1 MTNERPA
8 SWRMPSPKQMDKL
21 AREAARRRDVGQ
33 PGPAPNYS
41 LPGEPWD
48 AVLANPRAPLADQI
62 VITEKASQAKD
73 VRAAIGSR
81 YGDVL
86 PAEGHLFD
94 LLEPEDVVP
103 AWKRWSPILLRP
115 EGLYGTRPAEGGNK
129 AAKLKAIREA
139 LRTAKRVWLATDCDR
154 EGQLIGQEIL
164 EHYEYGGEV
173 MRVLFT
179 AQDSQTIR
187 DAFDRA
193 KPNTEYSR
201 LYAAAVARRQADQI
215 YNLSLTRTATVI
227 LGQGARRV
235 IGVGRVK
242 TPTLAIVCKREL
254 EIRNFVPLAYFEIV
268 ATAKVAGGQFQMR
281 HAPQDRI
288 VKPEIAQDVVEAAE
302 GFDGALAVRV
312 EDKRQVPPKL
322 HDLPSL
328 QKLCGS
334 RFGWSASKTLEVAQ
348 ELYDGQ
354 GKKIITYPRAEVRYL
369 PQSLITDVPRIIAG
383 LRVGQSFSTMPVPE
397 PPVIRRG
404 VSGTFYDKGLEGA
417 SHHAVIP
424 NINTIDKLPE
434 VWPRLSFDEKKLF
447 DVIARAYL
455 AAQMPDFRY
464 RQTTATLDVHGFE
477 FRAAGR
483 QPIDLGWRA
492 AFPEWQPADEKGDE
506 AQLLPSLHNGET
518 AQLQDPKIESKE
530 TRPPPRYN
538 EGTLIE
544 AMQNAWRFVDDEVL
558 RDRLKEAKG
567 IGTPATRAEI
577 IGGLKK
583 QGFLI
588 AQGKNIVPTETGVSL
603 FDVLKQAD
611 PALVD
616 PGVTAQLECLLDD
629 VVLGKQEMVG
639 AIDAVC
645 DVAERIIS
653 KLKEGAA
660 AGVPSLLGSAVG
672 DGTRTYPPTPA
683 MKRFADSLV
692 RQKGIKPPPG
702 YKTSISICRKF
713 LSEHAPKKSAGETA
727 GELDPKSVSPA
738 QLLYAKKLA
747 QGDGLIIPD
756 DARVNS
762 AAMSAWI
769 DTNRGKKR
777 RKVNRKTSNRPVG
790 SAAPQAAPKRSRKR
804 KVNADAAST
813 APMSANSSRT
823 PLRIPYGNKEVALK
837 LGARYGSG
845 GWYAPPGVD
854 LSAFGERGWL
864 L

>member
-1 MTNERPA
+1 M
-8 SWRMPSPKQMDKL
+8 
-21 AREAARRRDVGQ
+21 
-33 PGPAPNYS
+33 
-41 LPGEPWD
+41 
-48 AVLANPRAPLADQI
+48 ADQV
-62 VITEKASQAKD
+62 VITEKTSQAKD

-81 YGDVL
+81 YGDIL

-115 EGLYGTRPAEGGNK
+115 EGLYGTRPAAGGNK

-164 EHYEYGGEV
+164 EHYSYRGQV

-193 KPNTEYSR
+193 KPNSEYAR

-227 LGQGARRV
+227 LGRGARGV
-235 IGVGRVK
+235 LGVGRVK

-254 EIRNFVPLAYFEIV
+254 EIRDFVPVTYFEVV
-268 ATAKVAGGQFQMR
+268 ATARVAGGEFQMR

-288 VKPEIAQDVVEAAE
+288 VRREIAEDVVNAAH
-302 GFDGALAVRV
+302 GFQGALGVRV
-312 EDKRQVPPKL
+312 EDKRQGPPKL

-328 QKLCGS
+328 QKLCSS
-334 RFGWSASKTLEVAQ
+334 RFGWPAAKTLEVAQ

-369 PQSLITDVPRIIAG
+369 PESLITDVPRIVAG
-383 LRVGQSFSTMPVPE
+383 LRVGQSFSTVPVPE
-397 PPVIRRG
+397 PAVVRKG
-404 VSGTFYDKGLEGA
+404 ASGSFYDKGLEGA

-424 NINTIDKLPE
+424 NVNRVDDLREI
-434 VWPRLSFDEKKLF
+434 WPRLSPDEKKLF

-455 AAQMPDFRY
+455 AAVMPDFRY
-464 RQTTATLDVHGFE
+464 RQTTATLDVRGFA

-483 QPIDLGWRA
+483 QPLDLGWRA

-506 AQLLPSLHNGET
+506 AQLLPALRNGET
-518 AQLQDPKIESKE
+518 ATLANATIEDKE

-558 RDRLKEAKG
+558 RERLKEAKG

-583 QGFLI
+583 QAFLI
-588 AQGKNIVPTETGVSL
+588 ARGKNIVPTETGLAL
-603 FDVLKQAD
+603 FGVLKQAD

-629 VVLGKQEMVG
+629 VVVGKQEMVG

-645 DVAERIIS
+645 DVAQRIIG
-653 KLKEGAA
+653 KLTEGAA
-660 AGVPSLLGSAVG
+660 AGGPPLLGKVLGG
-672 DGTRTYPPTPA
+672 DAGARPPTPA
-683 MKRFADSLV
+683 MKRFADSIA

-702 YKTSISICRKF
+702 YTTSGSICRAF
-713 LSEHAPKKSAGETA
+713 LDQHAPKKARGETA
-727 GELDPKSVSPA
+727 GEPGSKPA
-738 QLLYAKKLA
+738 KPAHMLFAAKLA
-747 QGDGLIIPD
+747 QEKGLGIPGEM
-756 DARVNS
+756 A
-762 AAMSAWI
+762 
-769 DTNRGKKR
+769 
-777 RKVNRKTSNRPVG
+777 G
-790 SAAPQAAPKRSRKR
+790 SAAKSPWIEPNQGTARGKGRRKTADKPPRSSGPKSTALRKRSRKR
-804 KVNADAAST
+804 PADNAAIAAPAT
-813 APMSANSSRT
+813 ATRQNVKTET

-837 LGARYGSG
+837 LGARYRAG

-854 LSAFGERGWL
+854 LAAFGEQGWL
-864 L
+864 

>member
-1 MTNERPA
+1 
-8 SWRMPSPKQMDKL
+8 MP
-21 AREAARRRDVGQ
+21 
-33 PGPAPNYS
+33 
-41 LPGEPWD
+41 
-48 AVLANPRAPLADQI
+48 DQI
-62 VITEKASQAKD
+62 VITEKTSQAKD
-73 VRAAIGSR
+73 VRGAVGFR
-81 YGDVL
+81 YGEIL

-115 EGLYGTRPAEGGNK
+115 EGLYDTCPATGGNK

-139 LRTAKRVWLATDCDR
+139 LRSAKRVWLATDCDR

-164 EHYEYGGEV
+164 EHYKYRGEV

-187 DAFDRA
+187 DAFGRA
-193 KPNTEYSR
+193 KPNTEYGR

-215 YNLSLTRTATVI
+215 YNLSLTRTATVV
-227 LGQGARRV
+227 LGRGARGV

-254 EIRNFVPLAYFEIV
+254 EIRDFVPLAYFEVV

-288 VKPEIAQDVVEAAE
+288 ARRELAQDVVDAAQ
-302 GFDGALAVRV
+302 GFEGALAVRV
-312 EDKRQVPPKL
+312 EDKRQGPPKL

-334 RFGWSASKTLEVAQ
+334 RFGWSASRTLEVAQ

-369 PQSLITDVPRIIAG
+369 PQSLISDVPRIVAG
-383 LRVGQSFSTMPVPE
+383 LQAGQSFSTIPVPV

-404 VSGTFYDKGLEGA
+404 ASGTFYDKGLEGA

-424 NINTIDKLPE
+424 NVNTIDKLPE
-434 VWPRLSFDEKKLF
+434 VWLRLSSDEKKLF

-455 AAQMPDFRY
+455 AALMPDFRY
-464 RQTTATLDVHGFE
+464 RQTTATLDVRGLE

-492 AFPEWQPADEKGDE
+492 AFPDWQPADEKGDE
-506 AQLLPSLHNGET
+506 AQLLPPLRNGET
-518 AQLQDPKIESKE
+518 AQLQDPKIENKE

-544 AMQNAWRFVDDEVL
+544 AMQNAWRFVDDEAL
-558 RDRLKEAKG
+558 RERLKEAKG

-577 IGGLKK
+577 ISGLKK

-588 AQGKNIVPTETGVSL
+588 AQGKNIVPTETGLLL
-603 FDVLKQAD
+603 FGILKQAD

-616 PGVTAQLECLLDD
+616 PGVTAQLEYLLDD
-629 VVLGKQEMVG
+629 VVVGKQEMVG

-645 DVAERIIS
+645 DVAQRIID

-660 AGVPSLLGSAVG
+660 AGGQPLHGASVVIGAG
-672 DGTRTYPPTPA
+672 AGAYPPTPA
-683 MKRFADSLV
+683 MKRFADSLA
-692 RQKGIKPPPG
+692 RQKGIKPPPD

-713 LSEHAPKKSAGETA
+713 LSEHAPKKADGETA
-727 GELDPKSVSPA
+727 EKLEPKPASPA
-738 QLLYAKKLA
+738 QLLYAKKIA
-747 QGDGLIIPD
+747 QGKGVVIPD
-756 DARVNS
+756 EAKANS
-762 AAMSAWI
+762 AAMAVWI
-769 DTNRGKKR
+769 DSNQGKQR
-777 RKVNRKTSNRPVG
+777 RKSSRKTAFKPAG
-790 SAAPQAAPKRSRKR
+790 SISPQSTSPTKRSRKR
-804 KVNADAAST
+804 KADAFSVPPTPAQPNFVT
-813 APMSANSSRT
+813 GT

-837 LGARYGSG
+837 FGARYGST

-864 L
+864 